1 MNEHQ
6 KHRFTK
12 RIISCLFNTL
22 TGKKLAVLGFA
33 FKKDTS
39 DTRESPS
46 ITLVTNFVAEKARV
60 AIYDPKVKE
69 DQIWLDLVNEGGRI
83 DTLKRYVEVCQS
95 AYQACEAADAVVVVT
110 EWDEFSNKSKPET
123 SDLANTRA
131 LTEMDSNRTPIAT
144 KMRNGNGEAQE
155 MKTDGKARLDW
166 AQIAARMRKPMF
178 VFDGRNIL
186 DAAKLEK
193 LGFRVEAIGRASKK
207 PYDLGNY
214 E

>member
-22 TGKKLAVLGFA
+22 TGKKIAVLGFA

-39 DTRESPS
+39 DTRESPA

-69 DQIWLDLVNEGGRI
+69 DQIWLDLANEGGDM
-83 DTLKRYVEVCQS
+83 DTLRRHVEVCKS

-110 EWDEFSNKSKPET
+110 EWDEFSNKSKPEK
-123 SDLANTRA
+123 SLKDGMKVLA
-131 LTEMDSNRTPIAT
+131 EMDPNCSLLVKKTIIGKPSGLLISSQVTNPDSEAWISCEKQAKTLRVASQSPII
-144 KMRNGNGEAQE
+144 GNPQQNTAGE
-155 MKTDGKARLDW
+155 
-166 AQIAARMRKPMF
+166 
-178 VFDGRNIL
+178 
-186 DAAKLEK
+186 
-193 LGFRVEAIGRASKK
+193 
-207 PYDLGNY
+207 
-214 E
+214 